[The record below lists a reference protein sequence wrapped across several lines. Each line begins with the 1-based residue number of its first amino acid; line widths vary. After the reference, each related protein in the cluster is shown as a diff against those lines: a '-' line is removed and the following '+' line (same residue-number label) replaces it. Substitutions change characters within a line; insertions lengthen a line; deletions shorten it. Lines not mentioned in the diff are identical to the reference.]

1 MIRSPPSDAA
11 APSAARSISR
21 QLTLRYVLSLGA
33 VAVLAVAGRV
43 VVQHSLN
50 QQDSDARVINLAG
63 RQRMLCQRL
72 AKAALWPS
80 SPEQRASLAG
90 SLKALTRVH
99 NGLQKGDPQ
108 LGLPPLSS
116 PAVIAYFTELSPY
129 FDGLSEGVRRL
140 LEPSLDAEALSLAR
154 AQVHL
159 HEKRFLETMDE
170 IVFRFDAEAGRRV
183 EQLKQIETA
192 LLLLTLMVLLFEAM
206 FVFRPSVTTLEGSL
220 TSLIRTRDDLA
231 RIESDLQ
238 ATMRAIPDG
247 VARLMSDGRLKLL
260 KPMDDGPLALDA
272 RVGSVLNL
280 DSLPAALGTA
290 LAESQSEARLSN
302 ALSSRRAVVDADKE
316 TSAYEVRVAPSL
328 GTGNVAMIRDITE
341 QRQLEAEVLDANERA
356 QSRVGRDLHD
366 GLCQK
371 LAGLAL
377 LARTRADDPDR
388 DEFVRLLDE
397 GVQEARQL
405 ALGLSPTTLTNLGL
419 SGALEE
425 VIRQIETISD
435 IDCSLVIP
443 DESIELSE
451 ESALQVYRI
460 AQEAAANAAKHAG
473 ATRLWIRLLKTDG
486 GICLEV
492 QDNGRGIPPPER
504 RTPGLGLDT
513 MSYRARILNGDL
525 SVMIANSGGTIV
537 RSRIPIGKSK
547 VLQPSKLAGT

>member
-1 MIRSPPSDAA
+1 MIRSPPRDTAG
-11 APSAARSISR
+11 PSTARSISR

-33 VAVLAVAGRV
+33 VAVLAIAGRFI
-43 VVQHSLN
+43 VQHSLN
-50 QQDSDARVINLAG
+50 QQESDARVINLAG

-72 AKAALWPS
+72 AKVALWP
-80 SPEQRASLAG
+80 PGPAQRASLAS

-99 NGLQKGDPQ
+99 NGLKRGDLQ
-108 LGLPPLSS
+108 LGLPPVTS
-116 PAVIAYFTELSPY
+116 PAVVAFFEELSPY
-129 FDGLSEGVRRL
+129 FDGLSQGVRRL
-140 LEPSLDAEALSLAR
+140 LAPNLTADARAQAQ

-159 HEKRFLETMDE
+159 HEQRFLETMDE

-183 EQLKQIETA
+183 EQLKQFETA
-192 LLLLTLMVLLFEAM
+192 LLLLTLIVLLFEAM
-206 FVFRPSVTTLEGSL
+206 FVFRPSVGALEGSL
-220 TSLIRTRDDLA
+220 TNVIRTRDDLA

-247 VARLMSDGRLKLL
+247 VAKLMSDGRLKLL
-260 KPMDDGPLALDA
+260 KPMDAGPTAFDARAGSVLALD
-272 RVGSVLNL
+272 NL
-280 DSLPAALGTA
+280 PGELGAALTETQA
-290 LAESQSEARLSN
+290 EARRSN
-302 ALSSRRAVVDADKE
+302 VLSSRRAVIDDNGE
-316 TSAYEVRVAPSL
+316 TTAYEIRVAPSL
-328 GTGNVAMIRDITE
+328 GTGNVVMIRDITE

-377 LARTRADDPDR
+377 LARARSDDPDR
-388 DEFVRLLDE
+388 DEFVQLLDD

-405 ALGLSPTTLTNLGL
+405 ALGLSPTTLANLGL

-435 IDCSLVIP
+435 IDCALVIP
-443 DESIELSE
+443 DESVNLPE

-460 AQEAAANAAKHAG
+460 AQEAAANVVKHAG
-473 ATRLWIRLLKTDG
+473 ATRLWIRLLKTHG

-492 QDNGRGIPPPER
+492 QDNGRGIPPPEQ

-525 SVMIANSGGTIV
+525 AIVIPDSGGTIV

-547 VLQPSKLAGT
+547 VLHSSKLAST